1 MFSLLLYFCRYE
13 QRRDFRF
20 DHTGQAILSLFEVLT
35 LEGWIDVR
43 DMVGDPGNPTHWVS
57 WRNKIAHHMVSHAD
71 HMSCADQMYHMMCA
85 DHMMCAGHMMSH
97 VDHMMCAGHMMS
109 HVDHMMCAVT

>member
-1 MFSLLLYFCRYE
+1 M
-13 QRRDFRF
+13 
-20 DHTGQAILSLFEVLT
+20 
-35 LEGWIDVR
+35 
-43 DMVGDPGNPTHWVS
+43 GDPRNPTHWVS

-97 VDHMMCAGHMMS
+97 VDRMMCADHMMSHVAHMMCTGHMMS
-109 HVDHMMCAVT
+109 HAGISLPPAVSKDLPACVCLCGSEPWSPVVCWDRGDQLQ